1 MGQHWVAI
9 YLDANSRGEYYDP
22 TGTPPFLSAYINF
35 MSKYCTI
42 WTYNTVRVQEEGSTV
57 CGHQCI
63 HYLVQRCAGPS
74 MTYVTRLLEN
84 PVEAM
89 TNIQNFIFFLVEHVV

>member
-35 MSKYCTI
+35 MSNIVRFGRTI
-42 WTYNTVRVQEEGSTV
+42 PFEYKKKDLPCVDINAFITWFNDVQDLAWHTSPGS
-57 CGHQCI
+57 
-63 HYLVQRCAGPS
+63 
-74 MTYVTRLLEN
+74 
-84 PVEAM
+84 
-89 TNIQNFIFFLVEHVV
+89 